1 MSDLTLAASEYLSA
15 GMHILALTG
24 KRPNTA
30 YHETWDWDNSIHGTP
45 ETDEDLAGLKDVFTD
60 PTTTGIAL
68 LIPQHFLVAD
78 VDTPEA
84 AALFQELAG
93 TDPNEW
99 ETRTARTTNGL
110 HLWYWAPGADRN
122 LWVGGRTLL
131 FKGFGGYVVAPPSA
145 HFNAKG
151 EQDGVY
157 TWLGDWEPVDWLPDG
172 IAERIKFQQALQNRN
187 PATLPEGG
195 LYLVPEMDERGRWTR
210 RGWGRWNLDGLQRV
224 IREAEEGNQNNII
237 AWAAMTA
244 RDKGVPLEV
253 AMKTL
258 LDAALEGHHPER
270 RARATIWGAYKRAER
285 G

>member
-1 MSDLTLAASEYLSA
+1 MSDLTIAASEYLAA

-30 YHETWDWDNSIHGTP
+30 YHETWDWENSIHGTP
-45 ETDEDLAGLKDVFTD
+45 ETDDDLAALKDVFTD

-93 TDPNEW
+93 SDPAEW
-99 ETRTARTTNGL
+99 DTRTARTTNGL

-131 FKGFGGYVVAPPSA
+131 LKGFGGYVVAPPSA

-157 TWLGDWEPVDWLPDG
+157 TWIGDWGPVDWLPEG
-172 IAERIKFQQALQNRN
+172 IAERIRFEQAQR
-187 PATLPEGG
+187 PDP
-195 LYLVPEMDERGRWTR
+195 VERGGHPILYVPLDAQFHWTWK
-210 RGWGRWNLDGLQRV
+210 GWSYWNIDGLCRA
-224 IREAEEGNQNNII
+224 IREAADGNQNNMI
-237 AWAAMTA
+237 AWAAMQA
-244 RDKGVPLEV
+244 RDEGVPFEQ
-253 AMKTL
+253 AMPQL
-258 LDAALEGHHPER
+258 LAASVEGGHPER
-270 RARATIWGAYKRAER
+270 RARTTINGVYKRGSR